1 MTERQRPLVA
11 TREAL
16 AAQTFVELVDYLV
29 EDFDVIDLLTVLTGR
44 CVELV
49 DAAAAGILLV
59 DPRGRLRVMAAS
71 SERVEL
77 LELFQLQNNE
87 GPCLDCF
94 RAGRSVIVG
103 DLARDARWPSFADE
117 SIRAGFPSVCALP
130 LRLHDDVLGGL
141 NLFMAEAVELS
152 QADVTLAQALADVAS
167 ITIVQARAAREATL
181 RKEQLQHALDSRVAI
196 EQAKG
201 MIAERARIHMPD
213 AFSHL
218 RTFARSTNRGLTD
231 TARAVV
237 EGAIDIDLLIRRSAR
252 TPDRQAADLPKE
264 TGRR

>member
-1 MTERQRPLVA
+1 MTEGDRAPVA

-16 AAQTFVELVDYLV
+16 AARTFVELVDSLV
-29 EDFDVIDLLTVLTGR
+29 DDFDVIDLLTVLAGR

-59 DPRGRLRVMAAS
+59 DGGGHLRVMAAS

-77 LELFQLQNNE
+77 LELFQLQNDE

-94 RAGRSVIVG
+94 RTGRSVIVG
-103 DLARDARWPSFADE
+103 DLRRHSEWPSFADE
-117 SIRAGFPSVCALP
+117 SIRVGFPSVCALP
-130 LRLHDDVLGGL
+130 LRLNDDVLGGL
-141 NLFMAEAVELS
+141 NLFRAEPVELS

-167 ITIVQARAAREATL
+167 ITIVQARAASESTL

-201 MIAERARIHMPD
+201 MIAERARIQMPQ
-213 AFSHL
+213 AFAHL
-218 RTFARSTNRGLTD
+218 RAFARSTNRGLTD

-237 EGAIDIDLLIRRSAR
+237 EGTADIDLLIRRSTR
-252 TPDRQAADLPKE
+252 KPDRYEAALPEE
-264 TGRR
+264 TDRR